1 MDGASAIICWDKKIL
16 LFLRDNKPTIPY
28 PNYWQ
33 LPGGGIEKGETPD
46 EAVRREL
53 EEEVSYVPK
62 KLNYLGQVKRP
73 DNKLSYF
80 YYSFVDE
87 TEAGKFKIG
96 QTEGQAIAF
105 FSLDEISRIKV
116 TPNANQ
122 YLKKR
127 RKVFEKVLERKSF
140 NGFDLLRGSKDLN
153 F

>member
-28 PNYWQ
+28 PDYWQ

-62 KLNYLGQVKRP
+62 SLNYLGQVKRP
-73 DNKLSYF
+73 GNKRSYL
-80 YYSFVDE
+80 YYSFVGKI
-87 TEAGKFKIG
+87 EAGKFKIG
-96 QTEGQAIAF
+96 QMEGQAIAF
-105 FSLDEISRIKV
+105 FSLDEISKIKI
-116 TPNANQ
+116 TPNVNQ

-127 RKVFEKVLERKSF
+127 REVFEKILEKKSF
-140 NGFDLLRGSKDLN
+140 SGFDLLRESKDLS